1 MQNERQQPNESWNY
15 WAYTLEGAFFITSSA
30 FWEPGTIIPSFLS
43 GLTTSQVLIGL
54 GPALKSA
61 GWMMPQ
67 LLVAGLLDQNSK
79 LKPVVVGAAV
89 LARGAFVLLPLLV
102 LSQLPPATKVWAFL
116 LLYTLFCFAE
126 GVTAVPWTEMLGR
139 AIAPRRRGRL
149 LGNMQSVAG
158 ISALAAGVV
167 VRMLLGSERLVY
179 PANYAALFAAG
190 AVLLVGSGAMM
201 YAVREPAVG
210 EPSVAVAAAA
220 AVAPAG
226 DQPSIRRRPQLLAS
240 LRRVPYLVRNN
251 PLFGNLLLAR
261 VVAAA
266 PSLAL
271 PFYVLYGR
279 DALGLSPVWIGNSVT
294 AQMLGAVVGGLIW
307 ARVSVRWGYQPLIRA
322 SCIAG
327 LLIPVWTLLS
337 SVAARSLVLASLAPY
352 LFLMTYVTIG
362 LYFTSVWVGFTNYLL
377 EIVPSGERPMYIGIL
392 STVAGPL
399 AFLAAPGGL
408 LVAGAGYLFTFAL
421 SAAGSVVALWLAW
434 RLPPEASASA
444 AKPAAS
450 AAAASSDL
458 T

>member
-1 MQNERQQPNESWNY
+1 MQNGKQQPNESWNY
-15 WAYTLEGAFFITSSA
+15 WAYTLEGVFFITSSA

-43 GLTTSQVLIGL
+43 GLTTSRVLIGL
-54 GPALKSA
+54 GPALKNA

-67 LLVAGLLDQNSK
+67 LLVAGLLDENSK
-79 LKPVVVGAAV
+79 LKPVVIGAAV
-89 LARGAFVLLPLLV
+89 LARGAFILMPLLV

-116 LLYTLFCFAE
+116 ALYTVFCFAE

-158 ISALAAGVV
+158 VSALAAGVA
-167 VRMLLGSERLVY
+167 VRLLLGSDRLVY
-179 PANYAALFAAG
+179 PANYAALFAVG
-190 AVLLVGSGAMM
+190 AVFLAASGAMM
-201 YAVREPAVG
+201 YAVREPALR
-210 EPSVAVAAAA
+210 EPAVAAAA
-220 AVAPAG
+220 APAG
-226 DQPSIRRRPQLLAS
+226 DQAAIRPRPQLLDS
-240 LRRVPYLVRNN
+240 LRRVPHLVRSN
-251 PLFGNLLLAR
+251 PLFGNLLLTR

-279 DALGLSPVWIGNSVT
+279 EALGLSPVWIGNSVT

-307 ARVSVRWGYQPLIRA
+307 ARVSVRSGYRPLIRA

-327 LLIPVWTLLS
+327 VLIPMWTLLS
-337 SVAARSLVLASLAPY
+337 SVAARSLALASLAPY
-352 LFLMTYVTIG
+352 LFLLTYVTIG

-377 EIVPSGERPMYIGIL
+377 EIVPAGERPMYIGIL

-421 SAAGSVVALWLAW
+421 SAAGSVVALLLAW
-434 RLPPEASASA
+434 RLPPESSASGARA
-444 AKPAAS
+444 AVSVS
-450 AAAASSDL
+450 ADRKSVV
-458 T
+458 